1 MKTNTVTI
9 AKTIKLYEP
18 GDVVYDVVL
27 RQFFFLANRTPEYD
41 HLVKPGNETFS
52 AFRLVGRRFCEPR
65 VISQDPE
72 KENDEDTI
80 RYVGT
85 LYDYWEGLDSGRL
98 TVRM

>member
-1 MKTNTVTI
+1 MKT
-9 AKTIKLYEP
+9 KTTTKIIKVYET
-18 GDVVYDVVL
+18 GDVVYDVAL
-27 RQFFFLANRTPEYD
+27 RQFFFLANRTPEHD
-41 HLVKPGNETFS
+41 GLVPPGHETFS

-85 LYDYWEGLDSGRL
+85 LHDYWKGLESGIL
-98 TVRM
+98 TVRG